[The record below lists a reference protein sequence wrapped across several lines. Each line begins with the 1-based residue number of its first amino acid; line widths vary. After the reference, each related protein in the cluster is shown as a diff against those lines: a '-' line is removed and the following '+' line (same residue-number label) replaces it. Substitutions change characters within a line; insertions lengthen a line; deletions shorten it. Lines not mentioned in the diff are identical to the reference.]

1 MIGAPVDEAKVKSSE
16 ERLYKT
22 LDIIDGIL
30 ASQKYMGGD
39 AYSLADIAYIP
50 QLFVIH
56 VAVDPAIFAARPNL
70 ARWWEEVTARE
81 AFKKIIPQMDEA
93 YRSRAQKR
101 A

>member
-1 MIGAPVDEAKVKSSE
+1 MIGAPVDEAKTKSSE
-16 ERLYKT
+16 ERLNKT

-30 ASQKYMGGD
+30 AGQKYMGGNT
-39 AYSLADIAYIP
+39 YSLADIVYIP

-56 VAVDPAIFAARPNL
+56 VAVNPAIFTTRPNL
-70 ARWWEEVTARE
+70 ARWWEDVTARE
-81 AFKKIIPQMDEA
+81 AFKRVVPQLDEA